1 MTAGVPQTNIW
12 NTSPI
17 AKVGTISRRDRQ
29 AYKISFFPNDMNLH
43 DVLLIHPL
51 EWLEE
56 TEISHLQIVVTCKL
70 FPPFGEPFTFK
81 RGNDAPHFPFLAMSL
96 E

>member
-1 MTAGVPQTNIW
+1 MEHFTDSKSRNDQQKRS
-12 NTSPI
+12 TSL
-17 AKVGTISRRDRQ
+17 
-29 AYKISFFPNDMNLH
+29 PNFIFSDDMNLH

-70 FPPFGEPFTFK
+70 FPPFAEPFTFK
-81 RGNDAPHFPFLAMSL
+81 RGNDAPHFPVLAMSL